1 MKKILAAVS
10 TLLLIGAFAFAEGSL
25 IASDLE
31 ASESVTEA
39 VSLNGFTLNASK
51 EKDVRIKSTSK
62 VAPDGKSFT
71 KCIDLRGK
79 QSNGAR
85 TIKFSAKKGE
95 TVTVYGNSGSKTDV
109 RKILVQTAKKQTIK
123 AIPVKIYTG
132 EISMGEVTIPADGDY
147 QVCSEDKGVYVYGIV
162 VK

>member
-10 TLLLIGAFAFAEGSL
+10 TLLLVGALAFAEANLNTSE
-25 IASDLE
+25 LE
-31 ASESVTEA
+31 ASEAVTEA
-39 VSLNGFTLNASK
+39 ISHNGFTINASK
-51 EKDVRIKSTSK
+51 EKDIRIKNVNK
-62 VAPDGKSFT
+62 VAPDGKSFS

-95 TVTVYGNSGSKTDV
+95 TVTVYGNSGSKTDD
-109 RKILVQTAKKQTIK
+109 RKILVQTAKKKTIK
-123 AIPVKIYTG
+123 SIPVKIYTG
-132 EISMGEVTIPADGDY
+132 EISMGEVTIPEDGDY
-147 QVCSEDKGVYVYGIV
+147 QVCSEDKGVYVYGII